1 MSDRSEMILFTG
13 CMFSGK
19 SLNLINKTL
28 QLNKSY
34 ECFKPD
40 IDSRDGDFIV
50 SRDSDIKLPAKRIK
64 DLAEILNSE
73 AKVIVMDEI
82 QFFNPDDFEK
92 TILDL
97 KKADKIVL
105 MSGLD
110 RIASG
115 EFWDTYKV
123 AEKLADEV
131 IRLNAVCDECG
142 GVASY
147 TKKISGADVAIEIE
161 SENVKYIPVC
171 EKCFRR
177 K

>member
-1 MSDRSEMILFTG
+1 MDNRSRVILFTG

-19 SLNLINKTL
+19 SLNLINRTL
-28 QLNKSY
+28 QLNESY

-50 SRDSDIKLPAKRIK
+50 SRDSSIKLPARRIK
-64 DLAEILNSE
+64 NLSEILDSK

-82 QFFNPDDFEK
+82 QFFDRDDFEK
-92 TILDL
+92 TILSL
-97 KKADKIVL
+97 KKNNKIVL

-123 AEKLADEV
+123 AEELADEV
-131 IRLNAVCDECG
+131 IKLNAICDECG

-171 EKCFRR
+171 EKCFKKR
-177 K
+177 